1 MGNGR
6 AVSGVDRLPWL
17 ADEGEAPKRPNP
29 RTLELVLWA
38 VPLLVLVAIGSYWLG
53 ANGARWFG
61 NAPQA
66 VEELP
71 APAPTAPIAAEP
83 ESATAEPS
91 AEPLVPDL
99 VEPEPIAAPAE
110 PRAAAR
116 PTRSTE
122 TAKARPSAKPS
133 PKSKAEE
140 KPEGP
145 VYWPARVIEGSS
157 GRLVRVGAFASRKQA
172 KRGWFALM
180 RVNPSLQRL
189 PALVVPVASA
199 RDGKTYYRLQMGT
212 TSQAHS
218 VALCQKLRMIGQSCV
233 VVEPE
238 PAEKAA

>member
-17 ADEGEAPKRPNP
+17 TDESEAPKRS
-29 RTLELVLWA
+29 RSLELVLWA

-61 NAPQA
+61 GPTVEGDTKQTAPQA
-66 VEELP
+66 TTIAEAPPPAFVQPLPEPELPATAEVAP
-71 APAPTAPIAAEP
+71 APAPSIET
-83 ESATAEPS
+83 
-91 AEPLVPDL
+91 
-99 VEPEPIAAPAE
+99 PA
-110 PRAAAR
+110 RSR
-116 PTRSTE
+116 PTA
-122 TAKARPSAKPS
+122 AKARSKAKPRSKPKAEAKPS
-133 PKSKAEE
+133 
-140 KPEGP
+140 GP
-145 VYWPARVIEGSS
+145 VYWPVRVLEGSS
-157 GRLVRVGAFASRKQA
+157 GRLVRVGTFASRAQA

-189 PALVVPVASA
+189 PALVVPATSA

-233 VVEPE
+233 VVASETS
-238 PAEKAA
+238 EKAA

>member
-17 ADEGEAPKRPNP
+17 ADEGEAPKRSNS
-29 RTLELVLWA
+29 RTLELLLWA
-38 VPLLVLVAIGSYWLG
+38 VPLLILVAIGSYWLG

-61 NAPQA
+61 GAPA
-66 VEELP
+66 EVEEDSAVSRPAPLP
-71 APAPTAPIAAEP
+71 AQPETAVVEPLVEPALPELAQPAPIAGP
-83 ESATAEPS
+83 
-91 AEPLVPDL
+91 
-99 VEPEPIAAPAE
+99 VERPPASE
-110 PRAAAR
+110 RAQAGSR
-116 PTRSTE
+116 
-122 TAKARPSAKPS
+122 AKPKS
-133 PKSKAEE
+133 VSKAEAKP

-145 VYWPARVIEGSS
+145 VYWPVRVIEGSS
-157 GRLVRVGAFASRKQA
+157 GRLVRVGAFESRKQA
-172 KRGWFALM
+172 KRAWFALM

-189 PALVVPVASA
+189 PALVVPVPSA

-238 PAEKAA
+238 ASDKAA

>member
-17 ADEGEAPKRPNP
+17 ADEGEAPKRSSS

-61 NAPQA
+61 SSSPA

-71 APAPTAPIAAEP
+71 AVPPAAPVAAEP
-83 ESATAEPS
+83 EAANVEPLAEPV
-91 AEPLVPDL
+91 VPDL
-99 VEPEPIAAPAE
+99 VEPAPIAAPVE

-122 TAKARPSAKPS
+122 RTKARPRAKPS
-133 PKSKAEE
+133 PRSNAEK

-145 VYWPARVIEGSS
+145 VYWPVRVIEGSS
-157 GRLVRVGAFASRKQA
+157 GRLVRVGAFESRKQA
-172 KRGWFALM
+172 KRAWFALM

-189 PALVVPVASA
+189 PALVVPVPSA
-199 RDGKTYYRLQMGT
+199 RDGNTYYRLQMGT

-233 VVEPE
+233 VVEPD

>member
-17 ADEGEAPKRPNP
+17 ADEGEAPKRP
-29 RTLELVLWA
+29 RSLELVLWA

-53 ANGARWFG
+53 SNGARWFAKPAEQKP
-61 NAPQA
+61 APNRAATVAEDPPAPPFVQPLPEPVLPTIA
-66 VEELP
+66 EAPP
-71 APAPTAPIAAEP
+71 APAPA
-83 ESATAEPS
+83 
-91 AEPLVPDL
+91 
-99 VEPEPIAAPAE
+99 VEAPAR
-110 PRAAAR
+110 PR
-116 PTRSTE
+116 PTP
-122 TAKARPSAKPS
+122 KAKPKPRPGS
-133 PKSKAEE
+133 KPKAET
-140 KPEGP
+140 KPSGP
-145 VYWPARVIEGSS
+145 VYWPARVVEGSS
-157 GRLVRVGAFASRKQA
+157 GRLVRVGTFASRKQA

-233 VVEPE
+233 VVASE